1 MGVSEIAVLL
11 LVYSGLLIFFLVPLE
26 SRVQSKYHQ
35 QSRQVSF
42 LSVFKDNLVTMVFHK
57 KAVLAMVLLG
67 VTLICIWSG
76 YANVEWHYNAHSG
89 YLPISTKL
97 TAIYSICSVLIYTIV
112 LLLFLGYVK
121 TLKIVMSANK

>member
-35 QSRQVSF
+35 QSQVSF
-42 LSVFKDNLVTMVFHK
+42 LSVFKDNLVTMIYHK
-57 KAVLAMVLLG
+57 KAVLALVLVG

-97 TAIYSICSVLIYTIV
+97 TAIYSICGVLIYTIV
-112 LLLFLGYVK
+112 LLLFLGCVK
-121 TLKIVMSANK
+121 TLNIVMSANK